1 MVDPSGM
8 SYRYFGCALGKGR
21 QGAKTELEKL
31 KSTELTCREA
41 IKHVAKI
48 LHVLHDESKDKPFE
62 LEMSWV
68 CEETSWR
75 HERVP
80 EELISEANA
89 WAITSIEEDEMDD
102 GDD

>member
-1 MVDPSGM
+1 MIDPSGM

-31 KSTELTCREA
+31 KLTELKCSEA
-41 IKHVAKI
+41 MKHVAKV
-48 LHVLHDESKDKPFE
+48 LHVLHDETKDKPFE

-68 CEETSWR
+68 CEATSWK

-80 EELISEANA
+80 EELVSAANS
-89 WAITSIEEDEMDD
+89 WAIASIEEDEMDA